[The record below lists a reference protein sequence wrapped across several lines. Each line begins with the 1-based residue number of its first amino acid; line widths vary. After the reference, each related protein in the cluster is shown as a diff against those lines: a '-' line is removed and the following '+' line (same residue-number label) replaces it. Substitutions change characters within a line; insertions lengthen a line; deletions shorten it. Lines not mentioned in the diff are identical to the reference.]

1 MSVINQ
7 MLKDLERR
15 QPGAEES
22 AVYVAPVRQQGWW
35 MLVLTLLCTL
45 ALGILG
51 WRTWIYWQQS
61 QRATQPTAR
70 VELRAVASPAQ
81 VSSAVVT
88 PIVSSALP
96 AMVSTAVPS
105 ASSVG
110 GTSVL
115 AASPARASIP
125 AQMQAPVDEAQP
137 ASVAQADEDQADEEQ
152 ADENLVA
159 EVPVDEAIPSDEELQ
174 PDLYAELAAEQE
186 AQEAAPAA
194 PAPRKP
200 GILKIETVELSLS
213 ELAALAERKATTA
226 MAKGQMQEAQD
237 NYYEVLAHDPHNQ
250 GAREQLAGLLY
261 GAGRLAE
268 AARVLEEGLSLDPA
282 QADLR
287 LLLARVAI
295 AGGERQKALDWLTG
309 YRPELATSLD
319 YYATWAGLAQELGQS
334 GQASELYVRLLRQQ
348 PDQGRWWLGLGVA
361 EDGQGHRQRALD
373 AYRNAQLHGE
383 LGEASTQW
391 LERRIAQLNP

>member
-1 MSVINQ
+1 
-7 MLKDLERR
+7 
-15 QPGAEES
+15 
-22 AVYVAPVRQQGWW
+22 
-35 MLVLTLLCTL
+35 
-45 ALGILG
+45 
-51 WRTWIYWQQS
+51 
-61 QRATQPTAR
+61 
-70 VELRAVASPAQ
+70 
-81 VSSAVVT
+81 
-88 PIVSSALP
+88 
-96 AMVSTAVPS
+96 
-105 ASSVG
+105 
-110 GTSVL
+110 
-115 AASPARASIP
+115 
-125 AQMQAPVDEAQP
+125 MQAPVDEAQP